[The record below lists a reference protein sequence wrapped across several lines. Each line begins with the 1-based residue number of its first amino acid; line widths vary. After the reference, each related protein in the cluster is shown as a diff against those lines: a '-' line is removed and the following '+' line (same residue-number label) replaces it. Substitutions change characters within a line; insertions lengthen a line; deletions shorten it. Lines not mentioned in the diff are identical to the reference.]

1 MEAKIKIISV
11 ILSFVFVSGVFA
23 QGSGKL
29 VGKVTDAQ
37 TGDAIIGANILIEGT
52 TIGGATD
59 INGNFIILKI
69 PSGKFNI
76 KASYI
81 GYSNT
86 LIKNVQILTDLTT
99 NLDITISESSINL
112 GEEVVVVAQAQLVK
126 KDLTS
131 TESRVTAEEIDKL
144 PLQDINQLI
153 SLQAGVNR
161 DQSGG
166 IHIRGGRSS
175 EVSYLV
181 NGISITDDFS
191 RSQAFSVETGS
202 IQELQVI
209 SGTFNAEYGNAMS
222 GVVNIITKA
231 GSSEFK
237 ADFEAWTGDY
247 VSSNDNLFWNIG
259 SFNPVANYNFQGS
272 IGGPLFYDNIRYFA
286 AIRRYNNSGYI
297 YGINAYNPAGRA
309 KFENGEIIPN
319 PGDSSFVSMNNNDR
333 WSGQVT
339 IEMGISDAFKL
350 KIDAFGSSEFNRSYN
365 HLYRLNPNGYPGTK
379 TIGYSV
385 FANLTHII
393 SNSTFQEL
401 TFAYKYNENSYKL
414 YDNPYD
420 SRYVHPDSLNVP
432 GYHFYTAGTELN
444 RFNRNTRSIIAKWN
458 LVSQLNQIN
467 LAKIGIEVQFDN
479 LFYEDIN
486 LIPATN
492 SLGQQIYPFKPFIQG
507 IETTQ
512 HDMFERKPYKYSA
525 YIQDKIEFESLIIN
539 LGLRLDVFNPNGK
552 VPKDPSDP
560 NIYNPF
566 KLENIYHDINNDGKI
581 GLDEQVDGNQL
592 SLTEKEAYWY
602 KNASIKNQIS
612 PRFGI
617 AYPITDKGI
626 IRFSYGIFQ
635 QIPEYSQLYQNDQ
648 YKLTTDQGIQ
658 GPFGNNDLKPQR
670 TTIYEIGLQ
679 QQFFDNFALDV
690 TAFYR
695 DIRDW
700 ISSSQAIPTFLAG
713 IAYSQR
719 INRDFANVKGI
730 TLSINKRFA
739 DMYSFGIDYT
749 FQIAEG
755 TNSSADEEFF
765 AQQNGSEP
773 KRLLTPLDWDQ
784 THTLN
789 TSLYVGD
796 IDWGLSLISTIHT
809 GQPYTPSVIEG
820 AISGRNV
827 LTGLTSNSR
836 RKPLIANFDLELHKN
851 FELASVNMQVFLKIF
866 NLLDAQNPLIVFGDT
881 GKPDYTLD
889 EQQVRG
895 YDKNWFV
902 YPNYY
907 SEPRNIYVGTKISL

>member
-1 MEAKIKIISV
+1 MKAIIKIISV

-37 TGDAIIGANILIEGT
+37 TGEAIIGANILIEGT
-52 TIGGATD
+52 SIGGATD
-59 INGNFIILKI
+59 FNGDYIILKI
-69 PSGKFNI
+69 PSGKFSI

-86 LIKNVQILTDLTT
+86 IIKNVQILTDLTT
-99 NLDITISESSINL
+99 NLDITISESSVNL
-112 GEEVVVVAQAQLVK
+112 GEEVVVIAQAQLVK

-131 TESRVTAEEIDKL
+131 TESRVTSEEIDKL
-144 PLQDINQLI
+144 PLQDVNQLI

-161 DQSGG
+161 DQNGG

-247 VSSNDNLFWNIG
+247 FSGNNSLFWNID
-259 SFNPVANYNFQGS
+259 SFNPAANYNFQGS
-272 IGGPLFYDNIRYFA
+272 IGGPLFYNNIRYFA
-286 AIRRYNNSGYI
+286 AVRRYNNSGYI
-297 YGINAYNPAGRA
+297 YGINANNPAGRS
-309 KFENGEIIPN
+309 KFENGEIVPN

-333 WSGQVT
+333 WSGQAT
-339 IEMGISDAFKL
+339 IEIGISEAFKL
-350 KIDAFGSSEFNRSYN
+350 KIDAFGSSEFSKSYN

-385 FANLTHII
+385 FTNLTHVI

-401 TFAYKYNENSYKL
+401 TFAYKFNENSYKL
-414 YDNPYD
+414 YDIAYD

-444 RFNRNTRSIIAKWN
+444 RFNRNTRSLIAKWN
-458 LVSQLNQIN
+458 LVSQLDQIN
-467 LAKIGIEVQFDN
+467 LAKIGVEVQFDN
-479 LFYEDIN
+479 LFYEDID

-512 HDMFERKPYKYSA
+512 HDRFERKPYKYSA

-539 LGLRLDVFNPNGK
+539 VGLRFDVFNPNGK
-552 VPKDPSDP
+552 VPNDPSDP

-566 KLENIYHDINNDGKI
+566 KLENIYHDTNKDGKI

-592 SLTEKEAYWY
+592 SLAEKEAYWY
-602 KNASIKNQIS
+602 KNTSIKKQLS

-648 YKLTTDQGIQ
+648 FKLTTDQGIQ

-679 QQFFDNFALDV
+679 QQFFDNLALDV

-719 INRDFANVKGI
+719 INRDFANVKGV

-789 TSLYVGD
+789 SSIYVGD
-796 IDWGLSLISTIHT
+796 IDWGVSLISTIHT
-809 GQPYTPSVIEG
+809 GQPYTPTIIEG

-836 RKPLIANFDLELHKN
+836 RKPLIANFDLELHKD
-851 FELASVNMQVFLKIF
+851 FDLSSFYLQIFVKVF

-889 EQQVRG
+889 EKQVRG
-895 YDKNWFV
+895 YDENWFV

-907 SEPRNIYVGTKISL
+907 SEPRSIYVGTKISL